1 MKKRWWLVI
10 ETVTDSRGYDLYFE
24 ECKAAVFRRLGPLVR
39 NPRIIEISERGLTEM
54 IGSTIVE
61 ASQDSNT
68 VNHAICLHHKGR
80 TIWING

>member
-10 ETVTDSRGYDLYFE
+10 ETETDTRGYDLYFE
-24 ECKAAVFRRLGPLVR
+24 ESKAAVARRLGPLVR
-39 NPRIIEISERGLTEM
+39 NPRVMEISERGLGEM

-61 ASQDSNT
+61 SASVSAT
-68 VNHAICLHHKGR
+68 VNHAICIHHKGR